1 MEKIFTSPNRYIQ
14 GYGVIEAFGKHILHL
29 GKNSFILGGKTA
41 LSTIRDS
48 VSKSVA
54 ENNK

>member
-14 GYGVIEAFGKHILHL
+14 GYGVIEAFGKHVLHL
-29 GKNSFILGGKTA
+29 GENPFILGGKTA

-48 VSKSVA
+48 VSKSMA